1 MYALSTCG
9 LLRLCVSKPLC
20 LSLCVSK
27 PVEIAQPLSVL
38 TPMCMRG
45 SMLESVSTPMC
56 KLYIY
61 VSLCFCFPLYV
72 HVYLCFSLCL
82 CVYVFLRLCVPLYV
96 NVCMCLYACSSL
108 SMPVSVPLYVMREL
122 SVNLNPQP

>member
-1 MYALSTCG
+1 MLLFPSLRPCVFVFLSM
-9 LLRLCVSKPLC
+9 
-20 LSLCVSK
+20 
-27 PVEIAQPLSVL
+27 
-38 TPMCMRG
+38 PMCIC
-45 SMLESVSTPMC
+45 V
-56 KLYIY
+56 Y
-61 VSLCFCFPLYV
+61 VYM
-72 HVYLCFSLCL
+72 CL